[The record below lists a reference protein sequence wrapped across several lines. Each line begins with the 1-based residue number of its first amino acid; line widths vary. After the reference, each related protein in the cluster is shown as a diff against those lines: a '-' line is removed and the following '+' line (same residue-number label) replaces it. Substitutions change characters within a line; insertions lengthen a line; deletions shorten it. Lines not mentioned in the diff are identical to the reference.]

1 MAIDALS
8 SVPLGRS
15 DTGEAV
21 VLGKGNFEDFTRD
34 ILKIR
39 QKEGEERKQ
48 TNAEISKLLN
58 EDFKSNWAQDNI
70 NVFTP
75 MLQNFKEKTID
86 LYRKNNGKLSSVDVW
101 ALNNEQDKI
110 KQQIAASNSLYAEE
124 QKKNDFITAH
134 PDKVDAEESRKV
146 RTMYANPMAFPELKK
161 EVDEKFGGNIINW
174 RLANAARFDNVAAY
188 DMNTD
193 VDSFVKSNLTIDYKN
208 KDKEGK
214 PIYEKTPSGT
224 WSALKESRF
233 DPEKSK
239 LAFNE
244 FWNRKDYKGKRL
256 RENSLEGAKEHVL
269 INPDGS
275 VSAQTPIGLEMIKT
289 AKLNPSM
296 SEEQKQNELAKSYA
310 IEFAKPK
317 GYKLFSDDSGKSPQA
332 KTLTSSE
339 DKKAFTRTSD
349 GYSVGG
355 FTFIDEPNRNAIEVP
370 TLLGPKKIEAQKAL
384 RVNTEATSA
393 LPKEILITSGKYK
406 GQLIAPNV
414 VMKTKDGKYYV
425 EGSVTESANPKDPNS
440 VATKKIIA
448 KEVTPTELRSSFN
461 ISQSNLDEMFGTSS
475 QKATPS
481 NKPTGT
487 GKKKLPGT

>member
-1 MAIDALS
+1 
-8 SVPLGRS
+8 
-15 DTGEAV
+15 
-21 VLGKGNFEDFTRD
+21 
-34 ILKIR
+34 
-39 QKEGEERKQ
+39 
-48 TNAEISKLLN
+48 
-58 EDFKSNWAQDNI
+58 
-70 NVFTP
+70 
-75 MLQNFKEKTID
+75 
-86 LYRKNNGKLSSVDVW
+86 
-101 ALNNEQDKI
+101 
-110 KQQIAASNSLYAEE
+110 
-124 QKKNDFITAH
+124 
-134 PDKVDAEESRKV
+134 
-146 RTMYANPMAFPELKK
+146 MYANPMAFPELKK

-269 INPDGS
+269 INHDGS

-296 SEEQKQNELAKSYA
+296 SEEQKQNELAKAYA

-332 KTLTSSE
+332 KTSTSSE
-339 DKKAFTRTSD
+339 DKKAFKYIGNGT
-349 GYSVGG
+349 YSKDS
-355 FTFIDEPNRNAIEVP
+355 FTFKPGDVKSGTIIQSSGGWSTKLGINTNPKEVVDKSI
-370 TLLGPKKIEAQKAL
+370 L
-384 RVNTEATSA
+384 VNTESTGGVAKLLTIEDGEHKGKQIR
-393 LPKEILITSGKYK
+393 PEII
-406 GQLIAPNV
+406 I
-414 VMKTKDGKYYV
+414 KTKNGNYYTK
-425 EGSVTESANPKDPNS
+425 GSVHIAKDPLNPRSVDEDKIVITKISPEKVNS
-440 VATKKIIA
+440 IFNTTQDELDQIF
-448 KEVTPTELRSSFN
+448 KEET
-461 ISQSNLDEMFGTSS
+461 S
-475 QKATPS
+475 QKATTN